1 VDGLFSDNPP
11 LDDLVRKRIIG
22 AGNIPQEIGSSR
34 SIRPGVPARRCTNR
48 NTDFRGFREHCRGL
62 PPAMS
67 ELDRMSK
74 PMQPSST
81 KLACIWAAAAA
92 MLGALAVGAP
102 PAYTQQYAVAS
113 EPAVPPPSVA
123 APSLPIYSAPPL
135 VPAQAPSPPTLLG
148 GLQLIAYPYFWLAG
162 LNMAITTPLQ
172 RAPQVNISA
181 GAGEIIS
188 DISYMPFM
196 GAAELRYG
204 PFGIFADGLHIP
216 LGVPITTRNIF
227 FSGGSSAVVL
237 NVATGDFLYRLFE
250 RPGQAIDGG
259 LGFRWWGASAD
270 TTLVGRGPVPT
281 QSVSV
286 AGSWADPLIAA
297 RYHVDFGHGLGLTAY
312 GDVGGFGIAAHSDW
326 QISGMLDYGWNPS
339 LSFRVGYRSLNVN
352 YQASG
357 KPLGY
362 NVHMKGPLLG
372 LVMRF

>member
-1 VDGLFSDNPP
+1 M
-11 LDDLVRKRIIG
+11 
-22 AGNIPQEIGSSR
+22 QR
-34 SIRPGVPARRCTNR
+34 SFKKSV
-48 NTDFRGFREHCRGL
+48 
-62 PPAMS
+62 
-67 ELDRMSK
+67 
-74 PMQPSST
+74 
-81 KLACIWAAAAA
+81 ACIWAAAIA
-92 MLGALAVGAP
+92 MLGALTVGAP
-102 PAYTQQYAVAS
+102 PAYTQQYALAS
-113 EPAVPPPSVA
+113 EPAVPPPPSVA
-123 APSLPIYSAPPL
+123 APSPPIYSARPL
-135 VPAQAPSPPTLLG
+135 PSQAPPPPSLLG
-148 GLQLIAYPYFWLAG
+148 GLQVISYPYFWMAG
-162 LNMAITTPLQ
+162 LNMAITTPLA

-204 PFGIFADGLHIP
+204 PFGVLADGLHIP

-227 FSGGSSAVVL
+227 FSGGNSATVL

-250 RPGQAIDGG
+250 RPAQTIDGG

-286 AGSWADPLIAA
+286 SGSWADPLIAA
-297 RYHVDFGHGLGLTAY
+297 RYHRELGHGFGLTAY

-326 QISGMLDYGWNPS
+326 QISGMLDYAWNPG
-339 LSFRVGYRSLNVN
+339 LAFRVGYRSLNVN

-372 LVMRF
+372 FTMRF